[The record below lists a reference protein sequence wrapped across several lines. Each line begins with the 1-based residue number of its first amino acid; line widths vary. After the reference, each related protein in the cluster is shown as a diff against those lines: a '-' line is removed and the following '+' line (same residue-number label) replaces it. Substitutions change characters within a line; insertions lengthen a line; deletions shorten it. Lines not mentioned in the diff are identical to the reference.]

1 MHKYT
6 YRKFLAFTMAV
17 MVAFTGCSQVSDT
30 GNPSTAKESES
41 TKDKASDRQKFD
53 SYLNQL
59 FKEDV
64 NSNTVNLHYTL
75 AHPERYG
82 IKAKKADLGSIDL
95 KVLDQAE
102 AQCKKEIKKL
112 ESFNYK
118 KLSKSQKQSYDYLL
132 LKIGRAHV

>member
-17 MVAFTGCSQVSDT
+17 MVAFTGCSKGSDT

-59 FKEDV
+59 FKEHV

-75 AHPERYG
+75 HIRNAT
-82 IKAKKADLGSIDL
+82 A
-95 KVLDQAE
+95 
-102 AQCKKEIKKL
+102 
-112 ESFNYK
+112 
-118 KLSKSQKQSYDYLL
+118 SKPKRPIWATST
-132 LKIGRAHV
+132 